1 MNSEKASK
9 EDGLKKV
16 AQFKAERDAAVKK
29 YVPPTHAT
37 TSTYLYLVYIHA
49 GMRLICICVS
59 TQYGPYFESYIENR
73 I

>member
-29 YVPPTHAT
+29 YVPRADAA
-37 TSTYLYLVYIHA
+37 TSTCIFSHILV
-49 GMRLICICVS
+49 
-59 TQYGPYFESYIENR
+59 
-73 I
+73 